1 MGFRFFLLNSF
12 FILLYALLG
21 FNLYNLQIE
30 KGDYYFNKAQARAD
44 YQEELELRRGG
55 IFFTDKNGNL
65 TPIALNKNYP
75 VVYAVPKEIDNPN
88 LSAVA
93 LAPVLNWEEKKLLKV
108 LSNSES
114 LFRLL
119 ADKAEK
125 DLIDKVIDLDL
136 KGIYV
141 SEKQHRFYPYE
152 KLAASL
158 LGFVGINEE
167 HNEPTGLYGEEL
179 FYNNKLKSGDNV
191 YLTIDRNLQTE
202 AEETLKGLVSEFGAE
217 GGSILIQDPFTG
229 SVLALANNP
238 GFNPNDYGS
247 YPIGT
252 FLSPAVQYVYEAG
265 SVFKPITMATGID
278 LGILTPDTTY
288 IDYGSVTLNGKTITN
303 WDKKVHGKTTMTEVI
318 EGSINTGAVFAV
330 SQIGR
335 DNFITYLKKFGFG
348 RKTGIDSPNEV
359 NGNLRNLENKH
370 AREIDFAT
378 ASFGQGTAV
387 TPIQLITAYSAIANG
402 GLLLRPYLNRDLGLY
417 VVNRVISKD
426 TAEKVTKMMVGAVEK
441 ARVAA
446 IPGYKIA
453 GKTGTAQ
460 IPDFENGGYSEEYI
474 HSFVGFAPASD
485 PKFVILIKLNKP
497 DTVLAGQTVVPA
509 FRELAQYVLNYY
521 NIPPDNLK
529 KNTD

>member
-1 MGFRFFLLNSF
+1 M
-12 FILLYALLG
+12 
-21 FNLYNLQIE
+21 
-30 KGDYYFNKAQARAD
+30 
-44 YQEELELRRGG
+44 
-55 IFFTDKNGNL
+55 
-65 TPIALNKNYP
+65 
-75 VVYAVPKEIDNPN
+75 
-88 LSAVA
+88 
-93 LAPVLNWEEKKLLKV
+93 
-108 LSNSES
+108 
-114 LFRLL
+114 
-119 ADKAEK
+119 
-125 DLIDKVIDLDL
+125 
-136 KGIYV
+136 
-141 SEKQHRFYPYE
+141 
-152 KLAASL
+152 AASL

-330 SQIGR
+330 SQIGH

-348 RKTGIDSPNEV
+348 RKTGIDSPNEG

-402 GLLLRPYLNRDLGLY
+402 GLLLRPYLNNDLDAY
-417 VVNRVISKD
+417 EVHRVTCKVN
-426 TAEKVTKMMVGAVEK
+426 AETVTKM
-441 ARVAA
+441 RV
-446 IPGYKIA
+446 
-453 GKTGTAQ
+453 
-460 IPDFENGGYSEEYI
+460 
-474 HSFVGFAPASD
+474 
-485 PKFVILIKLNKP
+485 
-497 DTVLAGQTVVPA
+497 
-509 FRELAQYVLNYY
+509 
-521 NIPPDNLK
+521 
-529 KNTD
+529 